1 MKRIVFV
8 FIGILAVSMALFAG
22 GRSAGGVQAGDSAR
36 VKVLGTNKEG
46 TWTGKTI
53 RLSDWVDGTV
63 PSRLWEQFKAD
74 LAKRNVVLD
83 LELIMSDQMQT
94 VMQTTL
100 ASGKLNNYDF
110 VYGGSLDDAAIQNL
124 VTQKRILSWNQ
135 AIEQYSEG
143 PAKDYYF
150 NDEAGQ
156 FFRKMLTLEDGN
168 FYWINGTQEM
178 YYIDPANGTGSHRAS
193 QIRWDWLQALG
204 LDFPTSLDEFYN
216 ALILFQERDMN
227 KNGVKD
233 EVAQVSLTGF
243 DTGIAQ
249 WFGLGTDLVSIIDN
263 KAVSPWYQ
271 PAVRDYITYM
281 NKLYKAGLLKVDS
294 EGGAMQANRIGYYYQ
309 WTVATWDEPSIIVP
323 EGALRPYFA
332 NFILRALPNT
342 PERVWVQG
350 AEGRVINNATKFFI
364 PAGAKNPAGA
374 VRLMDY
380 QVTPEY
386 ALLSERGIEG
396 YTFNYDSSGNL
407 DVLHANP
414 NGLGLDIEIIAATNC
429 LLYVDSIM
437 PRHMMTDMQYYI
449 PLMEKEGY
457 ALKGQWE
464 ERALKN
470 TWPYIQEL
478 SSYLAFP
485 RAAETARI
493 REITPDLNTY
503 SSELLTA
510 LIMGE
515 KSISSWNTYMAD
527 LKRLGLDELTAIYQ
541 ARLDRGK

>member
-8 FIGILAVSMALFAG
+8 LVGMFMVSVVLFAG
-22 GRSAGGVQAGDSAR
+22 GRSDGAQTGTDRSAI
-36 VKVLGTNKEG
+36 VKVLGTNGQG
-46 TWTGKTI
+46 TWAGKNLK
-53 RLSDWVDGTV
+53 LSDWVDGTV

-74 LAKRNVVLD
+74 LAKRNVTLD
-83 LELIMSDQMQT
+83 LELIMGDQMQT
-94 VMQTTL
+94 VLQTVL
-100 ASGKLNNYDF
+100 ASGRLNDYDF
-110 VYGGSLDDAAIQNL
+110 VKGGTLDDAALQNL
-124 VTQKRILSWNQ
+124 VNQKRILSWNQ
-135 AIEQYSEG
+135 ALEQYSEG
-143 PAKDYYF
+143 PARDYYF
-150 NDEAGQ
+150 KDEAGQ
-156 FFRKMLTLEDGN
+156 FFRKMVTLEDGN
-168 FYWINGTQEM
+168 FYWINNTQEM
-178 YYIDPANGTGSHRAS
+178 YFIDPANGTGSHRAS

-216 ALILFQERDMN
+216 ALVLFQERDMN

-233 EVAQVSLTGF
+233 EVAEVSLTGF
-243 DTGIAQ
+243 ETGIAQ
-249 WFGLGTDLVSIIDN
+249 WFGLGTDLVSIIDY

-271 PAVRDYITYM
+271 PAIKDYITYM

-294 EGGAMQANRIGYYYQ
+294 EGGAMQANRIAYYYQ

-323 EGALRPYFA
+323 DGALKPYFA
-332 NFILRALPNT
+332 NFILRALPNI

-350 AEGRVINNATKFFI
+350 AQGRVVGGGRFFI

-374 VRLMDY
+374 VRMMDY

-396 YTFNYDSSGNL
+396 YTFNYDSNGNL
-407 DVLHANP
+407 DVLHSNP
-414 NGLGLDIEIIAATNC
+414 NGLGLDIEIIAATNAV
-429 LLYVDSIM
+429 LFAYSII

-457 ALKGQWE
+457 PLKGQWE

-478 SSYLAFP
+478 GSYMPIPWAS
-485 RAAETARI
+485 ETARI
-493 REITPDLNTY
+493 RASTPDLDTY

-510 LIMGE
+510 RMRGE
-515 KSISSWNTYMAD
+515 KSLDNWNTYMAD

-541 ARLDRGK
+541 ARVDRGR

>member
-1 MKRIVFV
+1 MKKTFCV
-8 FIGILAVSMALFAG
+8 FIMVCALCTAAYAG
-22 GRSAGGVQAGDSAR
+22 GQAAGGGAADSSV
-36 VKVLGTNKEG
+36 VKVLGTNGQG
-46 TWTGKTI
+46 TWAGRTI

-74 LAKRNVVLD
+74 LAKRNVTLD
-83 LELIMSDQMQT
+83 LELIMDDQMQT
-94 VMQTTL
+94 FMQTVL
-100 ASGKLNNYDF
+100 ASGRLNDYDF
-110 VYGGSLDDAAIQNL
+110 VNGGSLDDAAAQNL
-124 VTQKRILSWNQ
+124 VNQKRILSWNQ
-135 AIEQYSEG
+135 ALEQYSEG
-143 PAKDYYF
+143 PAREYFF

-156 FFRKMLTLEDGN
+156 FFRKMVTLEDGN
-168 FYWINGTQEM
+168 FYWVNSTQEM
-178 YYIDPANGTGSHRAS
+178 YYIDPANGTGSHRVS
-193 QIRWDWLQALG
+193 QIRWDWIQALG
-204 LDFPTSLDEFYN
+204 LGFPTTLDEFYN
-216 ALILFQERDMN
+216 ALVLFQEQDMN

-249 WFGLGTDLVSIIDN
+249 WFGLGTDLVSIIDY

-271 PAVRDYITYM
+271 PAVRDYISYL

-294 EGGAMQANRIGYYYQ
+294 EGGARQANRIGYIYE
-309 WTVATWDEPSIIVP
+309 WTVATWHEPNIIIP
-323 EGALRPYFA
+323 DGALKPYYA
-332 NFILRALPNT
+332 NFILRALPTT

-350 AEGRVINNATKFFI
+350 AQGRVLGGGRFFI

-374 VRLMDY
+374 VRIMDF

-396 YTFNYDSSGNL
+396 YTFNYDSNGNL
-407 DVLHANP
+407 DVLHSNP
-414 NGLGLDIEIIAATNC
+414 NGLGLDIEMIAATTS
-429 LLYVDSIM
+429 LLYVYNII

-449 PLMEKEGY
+449 PLMRSQGY
-457 ALKGQWE
+457 PLKGEWE
-464 ERALKN
+464 ERALKD

-478 SSYLAFP
+478 SAYLTPP
-485 RAAETARI
+485 RQAETTRT

-515 KSISSWNTYMAD
+515 KSLNDWNTYMAD

-541 ARLDRGK
+541 ARIDRGR